1 MGKDN
6 LVHYYADK
14 VLSGNQHVVLT
25 VLGGAGSGKSMW
37 AGGLIIGLAN
47 YMGKRLK
54 RDPRTLFNFTDN
66 LACINLD
73 RVQAIMN
80 DPQEYNILWLDDI
93 AVALNSRTFYK
104 ASNIDFN
111 DILQTF
117 RPNKNI
123 VILTTQYSF
132 LLDKVPRTLSH
143 YQVEMTHKIFETH
156 NLPLNASK
164 VCEVQYKHRT
174 NETWYPFL
182 QDETGRY
189 VQYVSYKAPDVFQ
202 QEYDR
207 IRNLEFKRMLELK
220 KQIREDRERE
230 KEPKEKQPS
239 IKERILELR
248 RDWNANVDD
257 CQNKYPSKKGIPQTY
272 WIAKGINP
280 QTARGIS

>member
-6 LVHYYADK
+6 LVHFFAEK

-25 VLGGAGSGKSMW
+25 VLGGAGSGKSMF

-47 YMGKRLK
+47 YMGERLK

-80 DPQEYNILWLDDI
+80 DPKEYNIIWLDDI

-143 YQVEMTHKIFETH
+143 FQVEMTHKIFETH
-156 NLPLNASK
+156 RGIPLTASK
-164 VCEVQYKHRT
+164 VHEIQYKHRT
-174 NETWYPFL
+174 KETWYPFL
-182 QDETGRY
+182 QDEFGRY
-189 VQYVSYKAPDVFQ
+189 VQHITFKVPDVFLD
-202 QEYDR
+202 EYDK
-207 IRNLEFKRMLELK
+207 IRANEFKRLIELK
-220 KQIREDRERE
+220 KKAREEQYKP
-230 KEPKEKQPS
+230 KEPSK
-239 IKERILELR
+239 KERILELR
-248 RDWNANVDD
+248 RDYEANVDE
-257 CQNKYPSKKGIPQTY
+257 CQTKHPNKGRGIPKSY
-272 WIAKGINP
+272 WKENNIDPSYATNIV
-280 QTARGIS
+280 

>member
-6 LVHYYADK
+6 LVHYFADK

-25 VLGGAGSGKSMW
+25 VLGGAGSGKSMF

-47 YMGKRLK
+47 YMGERLNS
-54 RDPRTLFNFTDN
+54 DPRTLFNFNDN

-80 DPQEYNILWLDDI
+80 DPKEYNIIWLDDI

-156 NLPLNASK
+156 RGIPLTASK
-164 VCEVQYKHRT
+164 VHEVQYKHRT

-182 QDETGRY
+182 QDDFGRY
-189 VQYVSYKAPDVFQ
+189 VQHITFKVPDIFLN
-202 QEYDR
+202 EYDK
-207 IRNLEFKRMLELK
+207 IRANEFKRLIELK
-220 KQIREDRERE
+220 KKAREE
-230 KEPKEKQPS
+230 KNKPEEPTIKEK
-239 IKERILELR
+239 ILEGR
-248 RDWNANVDD
+248 RDYEANVDN
-257 CQNKYPSKKGIPQTY
+257 CQSKYPSKKGIPKDY
-272 WIAKGINP
+272 WISKGINP
-280 QTARGIS
+280 QSARTIT

>member
-6 LVHYYADK
+6 LVHYFADK

-25 VLGGAGSGKSMW
+25 VLGGAGTGKSMF

-47 YMGKRLK
+47 YMGEQLN

-80 DPQEYNILWLDDI
+80 DPKEYNIIWLDDI

-156 NLPLNASK
+156 RGIPLTASK
-164 VCEVQYKHRT
+164 VHEVQYKHRT
-174 NETWYPFL
+174 HETWYPFL
-182 QDETGRY
+182 QDDFGRY
-189 VQYVSYKAPDVFQ
+189 VQHITFKVPDIFLN
-202 QEYDR
+202 EYDK
-207 IRNLEFKRMLELK
+207 IRANEFKRLIELK
-220 KQIREDRERE
+220 KKAREE
-230 KEPKEKQPS
+230 KNKPEEPSKKD
-239 IKERILELR
+239 RILELR
-248 RDWNANVDD
+248 RDYAANVDD
-257 CQNKYPSKKGIPQTY
+257 CQIKHPNKGRGIPKSY
-272 WIAKGINP
+272 WKENSIDPSYATNVV
-280 QTARGIS
+280 